1 MQKQP
6 FPVGRW
12 GGEEGGEGG
21 EGARRN
27 VRTGGGYQFRGGVST
42 PLHAMF
48 CMNHPYL
55 LMAKITPD
63 VIILP

>member
-1 MQKQP
+1 MKNAEAAISSRG
-6 FPVGRW
+6 VG
-12 GGEEGGEGG
+12 GGRGGVG
-21 EGARRN
+21 N